1 MRILIENS
9 SKENEIV
16 FEPFMGVGAT
26 CIASLLS
33 NRQYIG
39 VELDE
44 NYFKISEERI
54 EKAWEEKRKEK
65 DFNVITSFGDGM

>member
-1 MRILIENS
+1 
-9 SKENEIV
+9 
-16 FEPFMGVGAT
+16 MGVGAT

-44 NYFKISEERI
+44 NYFKIAEERI
-54 EKAWEEKRKEK
+54 KKAWEEKRK
-65 DFNVITSFGDGM
+65 DLQQGTLFGNEI

>member
-1 MRILIENS
+1 MKILIENS

-26 CIASLLS
+26 CIASLLL

-39 VELDE
+39 VEIDE
-44 NYFKISEERI
+44 AYFKIAEQRI
-54 EKAWEEKRKEK
+54 NHFK
-65 DFNVITSFGDGM
+65 NLQQ

>member
-1 MRILIENS
+1 M
-9 SKENEIV
+9 
-16 FEPFMGVGAT
+16 FDPFMGVGAT

-44 NYFKISEERI
+44 NYFKIAEERI
-54 EKAWEEKRKEK
+54 KKAWKEK
-65 DFNVITSFGDGM
+65 DLKSMTLFGEEIKIIKY